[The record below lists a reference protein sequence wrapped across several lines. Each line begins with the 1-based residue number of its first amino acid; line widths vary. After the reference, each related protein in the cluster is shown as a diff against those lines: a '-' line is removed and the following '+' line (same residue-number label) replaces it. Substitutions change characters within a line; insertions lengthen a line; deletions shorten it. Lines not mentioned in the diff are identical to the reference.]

1 VPDLKPLTPHEKRFT
16 GTPEELALLFEI
28 TQILNAPGTLARN
41 LQQILKIL
49 AQTLGMERGTI
60 TILTPGTNEIQIEVA
75 QGLTAEARRRGRYKL
90 GEGVTGRVVETGEP
104 MVIPR
109 VSQEPMFLN
118 RTRSRGRAKEDLS
131 FICVPIKINHQTI
144 GALSVDRRYSELNFD
159 RDVRLLTIIA
169 SIIAQAGNNLLLIDQ
184 EKEALRDE
192 NLKLKGALQARYQV
206 GNLVGTSSRMRQ
218 VFEMITRVAPS
229 NATILIRG
237 ESGTGKELV
246 ANAVHYNSQ
255 RADKPFI
262 KVNLAAL
269 PETLVESELFGHE
282 KGAFTGALSRKAG
295 RFELAQ
301 GGTIFLDEIGDLSPT
316 VQLKLLRV
324 IQEREFTRLGGAAT
338 LKADVRLVAATHRDL
353 ERLVEEGIFRED
365 LVLSLERFPHLSPTL
380 RERKADIPLLAEHFL
395 ARHAAEQTKHT
406 RRLSQT
412 ALDLLMQYR
421 LAGERPGTGE
431 RHRAG
436 LAGVRRRHHPERPPA
451 PQPAAAGL
459 RLSAVGVPE
468 RLPAQPPEPGGPG
481 GKPGAGNHCGG
492 PHRQPGQ
499 PEPGRGVF
507 GHQPAHFGLQNQAL
521 RSRPPGN
528 TGIPLGPVKLPPEAG
543 SALSRF
549 GSPTSW
555 EC

>member
-1 VPDLKPLTPHEKRFT
+1 VEEKKALAITADMQAGRT
-16 GTPEELALLFEI
+16 AEELALLFEI
-28 TQILNAPGTLARN
+28 TQILNAPGPLARN

-49 AQTLGMERGTI
+49 AQSLGMERGTI
-60 TILTPGTNEIQIEVA
+60 TILAPDTNEIQIEVA

-104 MVIPR
+104 MVVPR

-118 RTRSRGRAKEDLS
+118 RTRSRGKARDELS

-144 GALSVDRRYSELNFD
+144 GALSVDRRYHELNLD

-184 EKEALRDE
+184 EKDALRDE

-246 ANAVHYNSQ
+246 ANAIHYNSQ
-255 RADKPFI
+255 RANKPFI

-282 KGAFTGALSRKAG
+282 KGAFTGALSRKSG

-301 GGTIFLDEIGDLSPT
+301 GGTVFLDEIGDLSTT

-324 IQEREFTRLGGAAT
+324 IQEREFTRLGGTTT

-353 ERLVEEGIFRED
+353 EKLVSEGIFRED
-365 LVLSLERFPHLSPTL
+365 LYYRLNVFPIYLPPL

-395 ARHAAEQTKHT
+395 SRHATEQGKPA
-406 RRLSQT
+406 RRLSQA

-421 LAGERPGTGE
+421 WPGNVRELENVVERALLICDGDTILSAHLPPS
-431 RHRAG
+431 
-436 LAGVRRRHHPERPPA
+436 LQPPA
-451 PQPAAAGL
+451 CSYPPAGDKTSTHPN
-459 RLSAVGVPE
+459 RLSLAAQVENLE
-468 RLPAQPPEPGGPG
+468 RELIVEALT
-481 GKPGAGNHCGG
+481 ATRGNQSQAAEHLDTSLRILGYKIKNYG
-492 PHRQPGQ
+492 LDPRQY
-499 PEPGRGVF
+499 
-507 GHQPAHFGLQNQAL
+507 
-521 RSRPPGN
+521 RSR
-528 TGIPLGPVKLPPEAG
+528 
-543 SALSRF
+543 
-549 GSPTSW
+549 
-555 EC
+555 

>member
-1 VPDLKPLTPHEKRFT
+1 MVENKSFEFQDLQPVRTP
-16 GTPEELALLFEI
+16 GELALLFDI
-28 TQILNAPGTLARN
+28 TQILNGPGPLARN
-41 LQQILKIL
+41 LQQILKVL

-60 TILTPGTNEIQIEVA
+60 TILTPGTSEIQIEVA

-90 GEGVTGRVVETGEP
+90 GEGITGRVVETGEP
-104 MVIPR
+104 MVVPR

-118 RTRSRGRAKEDLS
+118 RTRSRGKAKDELS

-144 GALSVDRRYSELNFD
+144 GALSVDRRYQELNLD

-184 EKEALRDE
+184 EKDALRDE
-192 NLKLKGALQARYQV
+192 NLKLKGALQTRYQV

-218 VFEMITRVAPS
+218 VFEMITRVATS

-246 ANAVHYNSQ
+246 ANAIHYNSK

-282 KGAFTGALSRKAG
+282 KGAFTGALGRKSG

-301 GGTIFLDEIGDLSPT
+301 GGTVFLDEIGDLSTT

-324 IQEREFTRLGGAAT
+324 IQEREFTRLGGTST

-353 ERLVEEGIFRED
+353 EKLVAEGIFRED
-365 LVLSLERFPHLSPTL
+365 LYYRLNVFPIYLPPL

-395 ARHAAEQTKHT
+395 SRHAAEQGKPT
-406 RRLSQT
+406 RRLSQA
-412 ALDLLMQYR
+412 ALDLLMQYHWPGNVR
-421 LAGERPGTGE
+421 ELENVIERALLVCDAETILSAHLPPSL
-431 RHRAG
+431 H
-436 LAGVRRRHHPERPPA
+436 PPA
-451 PQPAAAGL
+451 CAFPPAGGKQGSQLNRMSLASQVEYLERELIAEALTATRGNQSQAAAYLDTSLRILGYKIKCYGL
-459 RLSAVGVPE
+459 DP
-468 RLPAQPPEPGGPG
+468 
-481 GKPGAGNHCGG
+481 
-492 PHRQPGQ
+492 RQFR
-499 PEPGRGVF
+499 GR
-507 GHQPAHFGLQNQAL
+507 
-521 RSRPPGN
+521 
-528 TGIPLGPVKLPPEAG
+528 
-543 SALSRF
+543 
-549 GSPTSW
+549 
-555 EC
+555 